1 MTFNPTEVQP
11 FEAPTKQY
19 TQPIEVQAWQENID
33 RKINDAKAKRIEIR
47 FEDLI
52 EDPLL
57 KQISPDA
64 QKEIRFICNNTGTS
78 TFDSQLE
85 KAQNLLQGVNA
96 EINLNWFL
104 HYFLIQRLLTVPQ
117 LNIYI
122 ELFKKL
128 GNNNVVSKSIKL
140 SVDIMKR
147 CMLIPEEEFNK
158 VMKRSSSQTNII
170 R

>member
-57 KQISPDA
+57 K
-64 QKEIRFICNNTGTS
+64 
-78 TFDSQLE
+78 
-85 KAQNLLQGVNA
+85 
-96 EINLNWFL
+96 
-104 HYFLIQRLLTVPQ
+104 
-117 LNIYI
+117 
-122 ELFKKL
+122 
-128 GNNNVVSKSIKL
+128 
-140 SVDIMKR
+140 
-147 CMLIPEEEFNK
+147 
-158 VMKRSSSQTNII
+158 
-170 R
+170 